1 MWKCN
6 HIIFNFE
13 ASLITVWIIREFTTL
28 DLNSLTFKFLFLMWK
43 KTNDNYHQVFSRHL
57 KVFLHILSW
66 IQDYVFWNHEVY
78 FAVQSILYYVFI
90 DPKHLSICKSEVI
103 DYFTFVGYSINNF
116 NLLFSWINLYFLRW
130 LRFCSD
136 SRRIFSKCNIIFP
149 IVAVKYDID

>member
-13 ASLITVWIIREFTTL
+13 VSLITVWIIREFTIL
-28 DLNSLTFKFLFLMWK
+28 DINSLTFKFLFLMWK
-43 KTNDNYHQVFSRHL
+43 KTNDNYHQVFSRYL
-57 KVFLHILSW
+57 KVFLHVVGW

-78 FAVQSILYYVFI
+78 FAVQSILYYVFL

-103 DYFTFVGYSINNF
+103 DYFIFVGYFMKNF

-130 LRFCSD
+130 LRFRSD
-136 SRRIFSKCNIIFP
+136 SQQIFSKYNIIFP
-149 IVAVKYDID
+149 IVAVKCDID